1 MVTNAILDWPVLL
14 VIFTIGSLGFSIWL
28 RFFRGYRRRRFEYF
42 YNEPTMVEG
51 RTLIHYESG
60 PLMRRARAA
69 EIRRERAA
77 DRELSSNRSDLYSR
91 SLGASKGMDTT
102 RKTSYTAKELN

>member
-1 MVTNAILDWPVLL
+1 MMTNAFLDWPVLL

-28 RFFRGYRRRRFEYF
+28 RFFRGHRRFEY
-42 YNEPTMVEG
+42 YHNEPTEVEG

-60 PLMRRARAA
+60 PLMRRARAV

-77 DRELSSNRSDLYSR
+77 DRELSPNRSDLYSR
-91 SLGASKGMDTT
+91 SLGASKGMDRT